1 MAKRGVPKL
10 GQPNV
15 RGDQYVTVK
24 VTIPKQV
31 SGEEK
36 ELVEK
41 LDKAMTN

>member
-1 MAKRGVPKL
+1 M
-10 GQPNV
+10 

-41 LDKAMTN
+41 LEAITSN

>member
-1 MAKRGVPKL
+1 MPKL

-41 LDKAMTN
+41 LEAITSN